1 MKTILETLNKKI
13 DKLEEENKKL
23 FEYKVAFDDIVR
35 KCKDLEKQLDI
46 KRKVMRV
53 VVKKDDFN
61 YILQLTM
68 VSDTQDGLYIEGQL

>member
-13 DKLEEENKKL
+13 DKLEEDNKKL
-23 FEYKVAFDDIVR
+23 FEYKVAFDSIVK
-35 KCKDLEKQLDI
+35 KCKDLERQLAI

-53 VVKKDDFN
+53 VVKKDDIN
-61 YILQLTM
+61 YRLQLTM